1 MSVHLSRTELTAKNH
16 FIRAVEALLLDFDA
30 EQVGRIADYV
40 GEYGAEDYVGEYGA
54 EGDGGARAA
63 AVVFECLR
71 LIVDHHGRR

>member
-1 MSVHLSRTELTAKNH
+1 
-16 FIRAVEALLLDFDA
+16 
-30 EQVGRIADYV
+30 V